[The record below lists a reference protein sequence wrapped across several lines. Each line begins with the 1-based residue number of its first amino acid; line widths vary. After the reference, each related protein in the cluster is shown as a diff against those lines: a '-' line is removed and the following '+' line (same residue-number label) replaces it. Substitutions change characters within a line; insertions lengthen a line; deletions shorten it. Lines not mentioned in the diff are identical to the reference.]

1 MRDSIS
7 PSLSNRKGI
16 NLPVKKNPYD
26 RNKPKK
32 SLSKKSLKRHSNLPP
47 RNSMKNNLR

>member
-7 PSLSNRKGI
+7 PSLSNRNDI

-26 RNKPKK
+26 KPKK
-32 SLSKKSLKRHSNLPP
+32 SLSKKSLTRTSNLPP
-47 RNSMKNNLR
+47 RNSMKNNIR